1 MKKLVILHLFFF
13 FSVTA
18 YTQIDLGVQAG
29 ASIYNV
35 TRAVPG
41 ISIPGFSLGSAE
53 TYGFAAGAVS
63 DIKIWRRFNFRPELE
78 FVQKGARL
86 TSDIISYTVPGRYT
100 INYLRLPL
108 NVTYNYK
115 LGSGK
120 IFAGL
125 GPELGYGFGGKGK
138 GDNGQTV
145 KLKMDGK
152 DISTTSSELHLKPVD
167 FGLSFIAGYKM
178 KNGLFLTGS
187 YFLGLA
193 DIDPDK
199 DFTWKN
205 HGFTINIG
213 YFFMQA
219 KKTD

>member
-1 MKKLVILHLFFF
+1 MKKLFVFLFIQIFF
-13 FSVTA
+13 FSA
-18 YTQIDLGVQAG
+18 FSQIFLGVEAG

-53 TYGFAAGAVS
+53 TYGFAGGAVS
-63 DIKIWRRFNFRPELE
+63 EIKIWRRFNLRPELG

-108 NVTYNYK
+108 NVTYNHK
-115 LGSGK
+115 LGPGK
-120 IFAGL
+120 IFGGL
-125 GPELGYGFGGKGK
+125 GPELGYGLSGKGK
-138 GDNGQTV
+138 GDNGKTV

-152 DISTTSSELHLKPVD
+152 DISTTSSELHLKPFDYGV
-167 FGLSFIAGYKM
+167 SFIAGYKM
-178 KNGLFLTGS
+178 ENGLFLSGG

-205 HGFTINIG
+205 HGFTISIG
-213 YFFMQA
+213 YLMPVNN
-219 KKTD
+219 